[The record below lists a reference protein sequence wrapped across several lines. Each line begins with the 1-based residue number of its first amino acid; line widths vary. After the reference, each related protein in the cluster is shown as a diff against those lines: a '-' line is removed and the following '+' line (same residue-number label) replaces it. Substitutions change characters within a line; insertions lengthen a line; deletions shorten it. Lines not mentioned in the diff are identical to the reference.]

1 MKERG
6 PGLAFTAANPLSV
19 GIHSAPNTR
28 IINCVLGPDDPNTQ
42 LVSHLLRQVRVL
54 PAELTP

>member
-19 GIHSAPNTR
+19 AIHSAPNTR
-28 IINCVLGPDDPNTQ
+28 INCFRAGRPQHTAGESPVTSSQGPA
-42 LVSHLLRQVRVL
+42 S
-54 PAELTP
+54 